1 MCTSPVLTF
10 FSMDFGLI
18 LLRLFFLAISCHAF
32 GASVDLLS
40 RARMTSYKN
49 PIISGF
55 APDPS
60 CTRVG
65 EQFFC
70 VSSSF
75 SAFPGIP
82 VYTSR
87 DLLRWRQIGSF
98 LLIFKSRKLSLKCF
112 EGNVLSRPEQLPALA
127 TVNSSTGGIWAAT
140 IRQGSLEHHLN
151 SCLTVNIIQTS

>member
-1 MCTSPVLTF
+1 MA
-10 FSMDFGLI
+10 FGLF
-18 LLRLFFLAISCHAF
+18 LLRLFFLVAVSCHAF
-32 GASVDLLS
+32 GAGDGLLS
-40 RARMTSYKN
+40 RASMTSYKN

-70 VSSSF
+70 VTSSF

-87 DLLRWRQIGSF
+87 DLVQWGQIGSI
-98 LLIFKSRKLSLKCF
+98 LLLSKSRKLLLKCF

-140 IRQGSLEHHLN
+140 IRQGSLEYHLN
-151 SCLTVNIIQTS
+151 S